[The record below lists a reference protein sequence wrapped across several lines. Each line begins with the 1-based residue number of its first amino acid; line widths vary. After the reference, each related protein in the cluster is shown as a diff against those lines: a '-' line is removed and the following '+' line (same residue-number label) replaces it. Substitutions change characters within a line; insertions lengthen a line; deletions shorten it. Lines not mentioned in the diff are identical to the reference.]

1 MKYLIFSI
9 SVWCSFLTVAQINT
23 SEKRIEIDLKD
34 GYFHEKVHELD
45 SAGFLITSTEGKP
58 NKASNK
64 IRFQYYSINLELLDE
79 QIFEIPKGYI
89 SLAEHKKG
97 TLFSQLYCA
106 VSGNF
111 IILQYDV
118 KNRKLVQTFGKS
130 EKKLR
135 AVFWVNPKPYFEANS
150 EKAYF
155 ILNVKRNKY
164 LFTFHLKTAK
174 LQQTLI
180 KINGVKTKKLRV
192 QHATLDTAMLYVP
205 ITHVKPRK
213 KPTTYLIEFDV
224 NGTLLT
230 ITPMDKNVKRPF
242 FNTSISALPKKDI
255 IMTGVTGRDA
265 RFGSSGMYIKT
276 TIDETVQNT
285 QYYNY
290 TDIPNFTDF
299 KPGKTLRRV
308 SLIQWIFSKFGHD
321 VTYYY
326 QMTAPQIIPCGEHYI
341 FISEFYVPTY
351 TMAPTVRVQKGKRKT
366 TIKRVFNGFQYTHAL
381 VTKITNKGEMI
392 WSQCIE
398 LYPETKPYYPKQF
411 LNILEQN
418 EAYVHLFYADVET
431 IYELKIDYNGEI
443 LSDQEVGK
451 IGGLLSD
458 DQVKLSYADLDYWY
472 DQNFI
477 SYGAQRIKNTKDKSV
492 KRRRTVIYINKV
504 GMTKTPE

>member
-1 MKYLIFSI
+1 MKYTLFILL
-9 SVWCSFLTVAQINT
+9 VWISFLTESQINT
-23 SEKRIEIDLKD
+23 SENRIEIDLKD

-45 SAGFLITSTEGKP
+45 TAGFLITSTEGTP

-64 IRFQYYSINLELLDE
+64 IRFQFYSTNLELQDE

-89 SLAEHKKG
+89 SLADYKKG
-97 TLFSQLYCA
+97 TSFSQLYCA
-106 VSGNF
+106 NNGNF

-118 KNRKLVQTFGKS
+118 KNKKLVQTSGKT
-130 EKKLR
+130 ENKLQR
-135 AVFWVNPKPYFEANS
+135 VFWVNPTPYFETND
-150 EKAYF
+150 EYAYF
-155 ILNVKRNKY
+155 ILNVRRNKY
-164 LFTFHLKTAK
+164 LYTFHLKNLN
-174 LQQTLI
+174 LQQTPI
-180 KINGVKTKKLRV
+180 KINGVKTRKLRV
-192 QHATLDTAMLYVP
+192 QKAKLDTAVLYVP
-205 ITHVKPRK
+205 ITYVKPRK
-213 KPTTYLIEFDV
+213 KPTTYLIEIDV
-224 NGTLLT
+224 QGTLLT

-242 FNTSISALPKKDI
+242 MNTAISPLPKKDI
-255 IMTGVTGRDA
+255 IMSGITGKDA

-341 FISEFYVPTY
+341 FISEFYVPTFS
-351 TMAPTVRVQKGKRKT
+351 MATTVRVQKGKRKT
-366 TIKRVFNGFQYTHAL
+366 TIKRVFDGFKYTHAL
-381 VTKITNKGEMI
+381 VAKITNKGEMI

-398 LYPETKPYYPKQF
+398 MNPESKPFYSKQF
-411 LNILEQN
+411 LNVLEQTQS
-418 EAYVHLFYADVET
+418 YVHLFYADVET

-443 LSDQEVGK
+443 ISNQEIGK
-451 IGGLLSD
+451 IKGLLTD

-492 KRRRTVIYINKV
+492 KRRRSVIYINKV
-504 GMTKTPE
+504 SMTKVPE